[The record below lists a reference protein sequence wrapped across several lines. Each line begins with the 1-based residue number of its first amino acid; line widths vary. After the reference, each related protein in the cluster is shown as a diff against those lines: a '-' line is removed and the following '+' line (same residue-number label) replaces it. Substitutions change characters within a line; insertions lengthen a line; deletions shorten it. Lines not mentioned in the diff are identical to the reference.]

1 MKKFF
6 LILSLPLLASSCEN
20 EEGQVDSLG
29 PSDVQVSLR
38 ANLNNYSSE
47 ITNFSKAS
55 FEENTTVSVL
65 ADVETGAHFDL
76 NTFTALAD
84 GTLKYSGEGAL
95 YYPQGRI
102 VRFISLY
109 PSPEDWTS
117 WNPET
122 QSLSELD
129 FDVTVKS
136 DQSQGPD
143 LGCDVLY
150 AYAQGSNIKPEVNL
164 EYSHI
169 CAQVSVAFKPGENT
183 TVDELD
189 GCYAIIKN
197 ISTGA
202 NFTLGSG
209 QMQISESSEVKDIK
223 LSPDCVSSDFS
234 KYASAILPPQSV
246 ESGAVMLTAII
257 GDKYI
262 NMEADGDVYF
272 EAGTNTILNIEVN
285 KDEAQEF
292 YVVINS
298 NVEDWETNPAT
309 SLEISFDEEEESE

>member
-122 QSLSELD
+122 QSLS
-129 FDVTVKS
+129 
-136 DQSQGPD
+136 
-143 LGCDVLY
+143 VLY
-150 AYAQGSNIKPEVNL
+150 TRQKNNDYIEKQKSGKTPTQKHVGHVRQQALLHFRILKHPTRRLFNI
-164 EYSHI
+164 
-169 CAQVSVAFKPGENT
+169 
-183 TVDELD
+183 
-189 GCYAIIKN
+189 
-197 ISTGA
+197 
-202 NFTLGSG
+202 
-209 QMQISESSEVKDIK
+209 
-223 LSPDCVSSDFS
+223 
-234 KYASAILPPQSV
+234 
-246 ESGAVMLTAII
+246 
-257 GDKYI
+257 
-262 NMEADGDVYF
+262 
-272 EAGTNTILNIEVN
+272 
-285 KDEAQEF
+285 
-292 YVVINS
+292 
-298 NVEDWETNPAT
+298 
-309 SLEISFDEEEESE
+309 